1 MSDALSR
8 SHEARKALFK
18 RGLRQGFVTEAELE
32 EAMPHDRF
40 EPLEIAT
47 LVYSLQACGIEIR
60 PGSGALANA
69 G

>member
-1 MSDALSR
+1 MPDALAR

-18 RGLRQGFVTEAELE
+18 RGLRQGFVTAEELE

-60 PGSGALANA
+60 PASGELAHA